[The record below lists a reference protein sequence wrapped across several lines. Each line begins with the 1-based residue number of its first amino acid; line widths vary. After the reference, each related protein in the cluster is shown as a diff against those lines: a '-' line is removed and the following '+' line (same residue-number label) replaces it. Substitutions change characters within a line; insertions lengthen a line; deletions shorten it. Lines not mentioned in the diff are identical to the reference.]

1 MTCNMEDCNIY
12 ENVEFPKD
20 AEKKQHGEKE
30 DQTPSGECQDADS
43 NIDYECFEW
52 EDTCHTEQQNQKQPQ
67 RGSLELKSSRS
78 TGSAGCETK
87 YTVLCLVLATVFVF
101 FMSLL
106 MAVFISNAA
115 LKEEIKNLRR
125 THSMWTENITEAMRK
140 LTEEQDSLS
149 TQDANIS
156 SQIAQLRM
164 QDASI
169 FAEITQLKLHVY
181 ALKSCPCDWKM
192 FNGKCYYFSQD
203 TRDWNGAKS
212 HCSQQGSNL
221 AVVKTSEELKFLG
234 SQISSDHWLGLIY
247 QQRTWTWLDGS
258 SVERSFWDSG
268 RPSSNPGCGKM
279 TNKLSKSNC
288 ASAYRWICEKAAL
301 GSQLCV

>member
-1 MTCNMEDCNIY
+1 MSTQG
-12 ENVEFPKD
+12 KL
-20 AEKKQHGEKE
+20 
-30 DQTPSGECQDADS
+30 
-43 NIDYECFEW
+43 CFI
-52 EDTCHTEQQNQKQPQ
+52 
-67 RGSLELKSSRS
+67 LF
-78 TGSAGCETK
+78 A
-87 YTVLCLVLATVFVF
+87 CLVHILYIIILYYSVVMVYRVA
-101 FMSLL
+101 
-106 MAVFISNAA
+106 
-115 LKEEIKNLRR
+115 
-125 THSMWTENITEAMRK
+125 
-140 LTEEQDSLS
+140 QS
-149 TQDANIS
+149 T
-156 SQIAQLRM
+156 
-164 QDASI
+164 
-169 FAEITQLKLHVY
+169 
-181 ALKSCPCDWKM
+181 SCPCDWKM

-221 AVVKTSEELKFLG
+221 AVVKTSKELKFLG